1 MMPLVDPRRASSH
14 AETEA
19 ASRSSLSHRLSK
31 IAQCEISR
39 TKAVDGSKL
48 RSHPKKPE
56 KQVSAKDR
64 QHLLQQQQQSQ
75 KQLQAKVSQSGALRS
90 TKEGGKDSHCHR
102 GSGSRN
108 SSGKGAGVFP
118 HPNTSNK
125 TGQHHTGGNKGGK
138 GSETWD
144 LRRLE
149 EESEVALERRRQQ
162 LTQELMREMAGDS
175 HHHIISVDKKMHGQ
189 HGHRRNPSSSS
200 SSSSSSTSSST
211 SSSSSS
217 STSESSPHRSG
228 YKRDSKRKSRP
239 GKRIPSSSDRLKLKK
254 TKSSSSSRK
263 HSSSKNNKKNHP
275 SKKDHEKIRGHKSS
289 RSPARRKSL
298 MSKKI
303 LSPGRKRTPSPS
315 RKSHKLSP
323 GRAKRSKSRKRSGS
337 PRDRLEYRS
346 DRIGLPERSLSH
358 GRDANMV
365 SHAASSSR
373 TRDPRVDERARRISP
388 EQIGRDRYRYE
399 KERLEEYVEPRR
411 ERRSPAPARSR
422 EVERKETHRH
432 RDYERHEREHYD
444 ERRREDPRREERERE
459 QLRERELRE
468 REMLRERELVKERE
482 RVEILERE
490 QERERERIREVD
502 DRRSRY
508 GREHEFAR
516 EREVVVRGGGREFE
530 GERDFYS
537 PRVRPELDA
546 RVLAVDDRRPYDEAA
561 YERFQSGK
569 ADPGT
574 SWDTLHWV
582 TPPATDPFVGG
593 DKKGIIAVEEPIG
606 SRNGRGKEL
615 LRVGERER
623 VRYESGRS
631 RYDEL
636 ALHERRGIPPIDD
649 RRADRRAPPLDA
661 RFPDERRRASSSI
674 DPRVHE
680 AWVEEHRGLD
690 RMERADHFPP
700 HVPPPRHRHQPDWTG
715 GRPSAAWDR
724 HKHARHEE
732 WADEYGRVAGA
743 SSGHGA
749 EWGEEHHDWV
759 ADRAGPASL
768 HQDQWGQ
775 HPRRSYR
782 DEWGARESEWGDRG
796 LQAYSGRDLGHP
808 GAQGLSLGRDRG
820 LQPPIV
826 RRPRREPI
834 DQGME
839 PPPPAGRHH
848 LPAMS
853 EEEGVE
859 SALVPPRGGDIGS
872 PPHSDQ
878 DQALMPGNDGELWE
892 YDPGRGSWVRRAADA
907 PPRSGRESP
916 GKKEKPLAEVPV
928 VEESEVAAVVEDKK
942 RAISEDKT
950 VDEPESK
957 RLRTE
962 SPTPVTG
969 ENDATLQEKDTFSDI
984 SDDVDDILNQ
994 EVGGYN
1000 EEDGR
1005 NLSSSQIEDPR
1016 NLNRENGPTYDD
1028 LLDEDEEAHL
1038 EEISDDE
1045 LEEDRQAKFNVAG
1058 ALDINWA
1065 LLVRDSSRAA
1075 TNEVAAGT
1083 ALKRFS
1089 ASHLLARLGVSTSF
1103 ARPEVLQQIKEA
1115 CSVDTNQED
1124 TEPKKIEIP
1133 PVIDSGG
1140 VLRLLKARAEDRQR
1154 ILDGIGPN
1162 RRALCAR
1169 QDIALRRQLCNL
1181 PKQDLIGYSPLLD
1194 KDLFRQSISLLKS
1207 C

>member
-1 MMPLVDPRRASSH
+1 MPLVDPRRVLSQ
-14 AETEA
+14 AETESS
-19 ASRSSLSHRLSK
+19 SRSSLSHRLSK
-31 IAQCEISR
+31 ITQSEATR
-39 TKAVDGSKL
+39 TKAVDGNK
-48 RSHPKKPE
+48 SHPKKPE
-56 KQVSAKDR
+56 KHVCVKDR

-75 KQLQAKVSQSGALRS
+75 KQLQVRQSETSRAA
-90 TKEGGKDSHCHR
+90 KEGGKETYSQR
-102 GSGSRN
+102 GSCSRIN
-108 SSGKGAGVFP
+108 SGKSTGAFP
-118 HPNTSNK
+118 HLNTGNTVTQHSTGSNRSR
-125 TGQHHTGGNKGGK
+125 KGA
-138 GSETWD
+138 ETWD

-175 HHHIISVDKKMHGQ
+175 HHHISSVDKKLHGQ

-217 STSESSPHRSG
+217 SSSESSPHRSG
-228 YKRDSKRKSRP
+228 YKRDGKRKSRLS
-239 GKRIPSSSDRLKLKK
+239 KRLPSSSDRSKLKK
-254 TKSSSSSRK
+254 TKLSSSSRK
-263 HSSSKNNKKNHP
+263 HSNSKNSKKSHP
-275 SKKDHEKIRGHKSS
+275 SKKDHEKMRGHKSS
-289 RSPARRKSL
+289 HSPTRRKSS
-298 MSKKI
+298 MSKKL

-323 GRAKRSKSRKRSGS
+323 GRSKRSKSRKRSGS
-337 PRDRLEYRS
+337 PRDRLDYRS
-346 DRIGLPERSLSH
+346 DRIGIPERSLSH
-358 GRDANMV
+358 GRDTNIV
-365 SHAASSSR
+365 QHVGSSSR
-373 TRDPRVDERARRISP
+373 GRDPRVEERARRLSP

-411 ERRSPAPARSR
+411 ERRSPAPTRSR

-432 RDYERHEREHYD
+432 RDYERHEREHYE

-468 REMLRERELVKERE
+468 REILRERELLKERE
-482 RVEILERE
+482 RVELLERE

-516 EREVVVRGGGREFE
+516 EREVVVRGGCREFE

-546 RVLAVDDRRPYDEAA
+546 RVLAVDERRPYEDAA
-561 YERFQSGK
+561 YERFQTGR
-569 ADPGT
+569 ADPGV
-574 SWDTLHWV
+574 SWDALRWV
-582 TPPATDPFVGG
+582 TPPASGPFVST
-593 DKKGIIAVEEPIG
+593 DKKGIIAVEEPIS
-606 SRNGRGKEL
+606 SRNGGGKEL

-636 ALHERRGIPPIDD
+636 SLHERRGMLPIDD
-649 RRADRRAPPLDA
+649 RRPDRRVPPLDP
-661 RFPDERRRASSSI
+661 RFPDERRRSGGSI

-680 AWVEEHRGLD
+680 AWVEEQRGLD
-690 RMERADHFPP
+690 RMDRADHFPP
-700 HVPPPRHRHQPDWTG
+700 HVPPPRHRHQPDWAG
-715 GRPSAAWDR
+715 GRQAVAWDR

-732 WADEYGRVAGA
+732 WAEEYGRVAGA
-743 SSGHGA
+743 SSGRGA
-749 EWGEEHHDWV
+749 EWGEEPHDWA
-759 ADRAGPASL
+759 ADRTGPASL
-768 HQDQWGQ
+768 HQDQWNQ

-782 DEWGARESEWGDRG
+782 DEWGARESEWIDRG
-796 LQAYSGRDLGHP
+796 LPAYSGSRDLGHP
-808 GAQGLSLGRDRG
+808 APPPGLPLGRGERI
-820 LQPPIV
+820 L
-826 RRPRREPI
+826 RRPRREPV

-839 PPPPAGRHH
+839 HPAASATRHH
-848 LPAMS
+848 LN

-859 SALVPPRGGDIGS
+859 SALVVARGGDIGS
-872 PPHSDQ
+872 PPPSDQ

-907 PPRSGRESP
+907 PPQTDRESP
-916 GKKEKPLAEVPV
+916 AKKEKQTVEVPV
-928 VEESEVAAVVEDKK
+928 EENDATAGEDKKKVIVEDKK
-942 RAISEDKT
+942 RGISEEKS
-950 VDEPESK
+950 VDETESK
-957 RLRTE
+957 KQCTE
-962 SPTPVTG
+962 SPPPAPA
-969 ENDATLQEKDTFSDI
+969 ENNDAPLQEKDTFSDI

-1000 EEDGR
+1000 DEDSH
-1005 NLSSSQIEDPR
+1005 NMSSSQIEDSR
-1016 NLNRENGPTYDD
+1016 NLNRETGPTYDD
-1028 LLDEDEEAHL
+1028 LLDEDEEIHL

-1065 LLVRDSSRAA
+1065 LLVRDSSKVA

-1089 ASHLLARLGVSTSF
+1089 ASHLLARLGVSTKF
-1103 ARPEVLQQIKEA
+1103 ARAEVLQQIKEA
-1115 CSVDTNQED
+1115 CSADATQED
-1124 TEPKKIEIP
+1124 TESKKVEIP

-1140 VLRLLKARAEDRQR
+1140 VLRILKARAEDRQR

-1181 PKQDLIGYSPLLD
+1181 PKQDLIGDSPLLD

>member
-1 MMPLVDPRRASSH
+1 MPLVDPRRVLSQ
-14 AETEA
+14 AETESS
-19 ASRSSLSHRLSK
+19 SRSSLSHRLSK
-31 IAQCEISR
+31 ITQSEATR
-39 TKAVDGSKL
+39 TKAVDGNK
-48 RSHPKKPE
+48 SHPKKPE
-56 KQVSAKDR
+56 KHVCVKDR

-75 KQLQAKVSQSGALRS
+75 KQLQFCCLFIFPKVRQSETSRAA
-90 TKEGGKDSHCHR
+90 KEGGKETYSQR
-102 GSGSRN
+102 GSCSRIN
-108 SSGKGAGVFP
+108 SGKSTGAFP
-118 HPNTSNK
+118 HLNTGNTVTQHSTGSNRSR
-125 TGQHHTGGNKGGK
+125 KGA
-138 GSETWD
+138 ETWD

-175 HHHIISVDKKMHGQ
+175 HHHISSVDKKLHGQ

-217 STSESSPHRSG
+217 SSSESSPHRSG
-228 YKRDSKRKSRP
+228 YKRDGKRKSRLS
-239 GKRIPSSSDRLKLKK
+239 KRLPSSSDRSKLKK
-254 TKSSSSSRK
+254 TKLSSSSRK
-263 HSSSKNNKKNHP
+263 HSNSKNSKKSHP
-275 SKKDHEKIRGHKSS
+275 SKKDHEKMRGHKSS
-289 RSPARRKSL
+289 HSPTRRKSS
-298 MSKKI
+298 MSKKL

-323 GRAKRSKSRKRSGS
+323 GRSKRSKSRKRSGS
-337 PRDRLEYRS
+337 PRDRLDYRS
-346 DRIGLPERSLSH
+346 DRIGIPERSLSH
-358 GRDANMV
+358 GRDTNIV
-365 SHAASSSR
+365 QHVGSSSR
-373 TRDPRVDERARRISP
+373 GRDPRVEERARRLSP

-411 ERRSPAPARSR
+411 ERRSPAPTRSR

-432 RDYERHEREHYD
+432 RDYERHEREHYE

-468 REMLRERELVKERE
+468 REILRERELLKERE
-482 RVEILERE
+482 RVELLERE

-502 DRRSRY
+502 DRRS
-508 GREHEFAR
+508 
-516 EREVVVRGGGREFE
+516 
-530 GERDFYS
+530 
-537 PRVRPELDA
+537 
-546 RVLAVDDRRPYDEAA
+546 
-561 YERFQSGK
+561 
-569 ADPGT
+569 
-574 SWDTLHWV
+574 
-582 TPPATDPFVGG
+582 
-593 DKKGIIAVEEPIG
+593 
-606 SRNGRGKEL
+606 
-615 LRVGERER
+615 ERER

-636 ALHERRGIPPIDD
+636 SLHERRGMLPIDD
-649 RRADRRAPPLDA
+649 RRPDRRVPPLDP
-661 RFPDERRRASSSI
+661 RFPDERRRSGGSI

-680 AWVEEHRGLD
+680 AWVEEQRGLD
-690 RMERADHFPP
+690 RMDRADHFPP
-700 HVPPPRHRHQPDWTG
+700 HVPPPRHRHQPDWAG
-715 GRPSAAWDR
+715 GRQAVAWDR

-732 WADEYGRVAGA
+732 WAEEYGRVAGA
-743 SSGHGA
+743 SSGRGA
-749 EWGEEHHDWV
+749 EWGEEPHDWA
-759 ADRAGPASL
+759 ADRTGPASL
-768 HQDQWGQ
+768 HQDQWNQ

-782 DEWGARESEWGDRG
+782 DEWGARESEWIDRG
-796 LQAYSGRDLGHP
+796 LPAYSGSRDLGHP
-808 GAQGLSLGRDRG
+808 APPPGLPLGRGERI
-820 LQPPIV
+820 L
-826 RRPRREPI
+826 RRPRREPV

-839 PPPPAGRHH
+839 HPAASATRHH
-848 LPAMS
+848 LN

-859 SALVPPRGGDIGS
+859 SALVVARGGDIGS
-872 PPHSDQ
+872 PPPSDQ

-907 PPRSGRESP
+907 PPQTDRESP
-916 GKKEKPLAEVPV
+916 AKKEKQTVEVPV
-928 VEESEVAAVVEDKK
+928 EENDATAGEDKKKVIVEDKK
-942 RAISEDKT
+942 RGISEEKS
-950 VDEPESK
+950 VDETESK
-957 RLRTE
+957 KQCTE
-962 SPTPVTG
+962 SPPPAPA
-969 ENDATLQEKDTFSDI
+969 ENNDAPLQEKDTFSDI

-1000 EEDGR
+1000 DEDSH
-1005 NLSSSQIEDPR
+1005 NMSSSQIEDSR
-1016 NLNRENGPTYDD
+1016 NLNRETGPTYDD
-1028 LLDEDEEAHL
+1028 LLDEDEEIHL

-1065 LLVRDSSRAA
+1065 LLVRDSSKVA

-1089 ASHLLARLGVSTSF
+1089 ASHLLARLGVSTKF
-1103 ARPEVLQQIKEA
+1103 ARAEVLQQIKEA
-1115 CSVDTNQED
+1115 CSADATQED
-1124 TEPKKIEIP
+1124 TESKKVEIP

-1140 VLRLLKARAEDRQR
+1140 VLRILKARAEDRQR

-1181 PKQDLIGYSPLLD
+1181 PKQDLIGDSPLLD